1 MNLDEIGPWSEIKLD
16 ILRDYA
22 APYSAILKSNGFHHG
37 YIDAFSGPRL
47 HIRKI
52 GGDRSWHSAMFRP
65 SAQTN
70 LFGDEEMD
78 KTENRDLVNAYCKR
92 LKEVAGFGFV
102 ADPLA
107 MRNSRNAIVYY
118 LIFAGPN
125 RTGWKIVQDI
135 YRKYPSA

>member
-1 MNLDEIGPWSEIKLD
+1 LDWAVVCSAGDSRAIEVFINFPVMQMNRNCKHEDISIILSSE
-16 ILRDYA
+16 RDA
-22 APYSAILKSNGFHHG
+22 MDRFW
-37 YIDAFSGPRL
+37 
-47 HIRKI
+47 
-52 GGDRSWHSAMFRP
+52 GDRSWHSAMFRP
-65 SAQTN
+65 SPQKS

-107 MRNSRNAIVYY
+107 MRNSRNAVVYY

-135 YRKYPSA
+135 YRRHASG